1 MTDTFTAKKL
11 LELATSV
18 GQFTEIIQSD
28 YLEPWQCY
36 IIEAYKDPIFL
47 YIKHPR
53 TLIVSKEMYDVA
65 IRYLKWRNA
74 WNAEFKRLMRL
85 TRLKK

>member
-1 MTDTFTAKKL
+1 MTDTFTAKELLKL
-11 LELATSV
+11 KKSI

-36 IIEAYKDPIFL
+36 IIDAYQDPIFS

-53 TLIVSKEMYDVA
+53 TLIVNKEMYDTA
-65 IRYLKWRNA
+65 IRYIKWRDA
-74 WNAEFKRLMRL
+74 WNTEFKRLMRL
-85 TRLKK
+85 TK